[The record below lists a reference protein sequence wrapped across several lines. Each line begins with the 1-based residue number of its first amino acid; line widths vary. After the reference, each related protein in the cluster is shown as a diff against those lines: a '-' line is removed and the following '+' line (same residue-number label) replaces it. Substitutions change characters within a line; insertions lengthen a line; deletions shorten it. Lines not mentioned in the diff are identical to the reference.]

1 MDRERILAYRI
12 AAHGLLRDARPHGDG
27 RPHGDVKGGGVEGGG
42 PGDPADPA
50 ALDVTAL
57 GVQDIAGRDTAASAF
72 AARLPDPPTATRL
85 AEDPRLTLLW
95 SLRGAPHYHRTAD
108 LPWLRGALVPFDD
121 ADAAQRLAF
130 QRDAAEHPRA
140 AVLATA
146 EALRA
151 VVDRPTPKGR
161 VSAEVTEALPPELC
175 RWCRPCGATHV
186 YDQLLRLAGPP
197 AGVRLVPGGPTTLAP
212 IGTPPSTADAP
223 VPDTTDIGGL
233 TELVHRY
240 LRVHGPATMADVA
253 AFLGASRQL
262 VADHCRPDDLA
273 EVRIGRRTTYL
284 PADRL
289 AALENPPEPDA
300 VRLLPPWD
308 PFLQSRD
315 RATLAPDPAVRKEIW
330 RTLGN
335 PGVVL
340 AGGDLAG
347 TWRAQARGTRL
358 DFTVTP
364 FASPPRHVRG
374 EVEAEAMRVATVRGY
389 ADSRTVWS

>member
-12 AAHGLLRDARPHGDG
+12 AAHGLLRDARPHGDDN
-27 RPHGDVKGGGVEGGG
+27 PD
-42 PGDPADPA
+42 DPA

-57 GVQDIAGRDTAASAF
+57 GVQDIAARDTAASAF
-72 AARLPDPPTATRL
+72 AARLPDPPTAAQL

-121 ADAAQRLAF
+121 ADAAQRLSF

-151 VVDRPTPKGR
+151 VVDRPKPKGR
-161 VSAEVTEALPPELC
+161 VSAEVTEALPPELSH
-175 RWCRPCGATHV
+175 WCRPCGATHV
-186 YDQLLRLAGPP
+186 YDQLLRLAGPQ

-212 IGTPPSTADAP
+212 IGTTPSTADTS
-223 VPDTTDIGGL
+223 VPDSTDVGGV
-233 TELVHRY
+233 TELVRRY
-240 LRVHGPATMADVA
+240 LRVHGPATLADVA
-253 AFLGASRQL
+253 AFLGASRSL
-262 VADHCRPDDLA
+262 VTEHCRPDDLA
-273 EVRIGRRTTYL
+273 EVRIGHTVAHL
-284 PADRL
+284 PTDRL
-289 AALENPPEPDA
+289 AALESPPKPDV

-315 RATLAPDPAVRKEIW
+315 RATLAPDPAVRRKIW

-347 TWRAQARGTRL
+347 TWRAQARGKHL

-364 FASPPRHVRG
+364 FASPTARVRR
-374 EVEAEAMRVATVRGY
+374 EVEAETARVAAVRGY
-389 ADSRTVWS
+389 ADSRAVWS